1 MTWIATLHGDVTHL
15 GADAAAEA
23 EAKVRDALQTIADA
37 LVGDGHVGVAAT
49 FHGSTTGDQNLLQPD
64 APVDPG
70 PPVTG
75 LPVVTEPVEAPAPG
89 EAVDQ
94 EPDESAGPPAAP
106 PSDGSA
112 DQDTAPEAT
121 ADAQQGL

>member
-23 EAKVRDALQTIADA
+23 EARVRDALQTIADT

-75 LPVVTEPVEAPAPG
+75 EPVATLPVEAPAPG
-89 EAVDQ
+89 EGVDQ
-94 EPDESAGPPAAP
+94 EQEQLPGPASAALPEQ
-106 PSDGSA
+106 SA
-112 DQDTAPEAT
+112 DEGTAPEAT
-121 ADAQQGL
+121 S